1 MSKKNILNFIKI
13 VDINPQQIQNPFQKN
28 TKNSKSPIKQERK

>member
-13 VDINPQQIQNPFQKN
+13 VDMNPQQIQNPFQKK
-28 TKNSKSPIKQERK
+28 TKNSKSPIKHERK